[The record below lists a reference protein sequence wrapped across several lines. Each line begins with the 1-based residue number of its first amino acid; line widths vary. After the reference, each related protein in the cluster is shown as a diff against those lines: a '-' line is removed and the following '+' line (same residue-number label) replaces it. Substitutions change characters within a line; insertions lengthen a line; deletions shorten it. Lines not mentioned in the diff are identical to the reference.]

1 MEYKDILYEKSG
13 DGFAVITLNRP
24 ERLNAFS
31 KDMSESLRE
40 ALKEADFDASVRV
53 LIITGAGRGFCSG
66 ADVKAGAERRAAGEV
81 PPKLTRYASVVRR
94 NWSSLEPTGMAP
106 TLGIMRRFSKP
117 IICALNGPM
126 AGFGSALA
134 MHCDVII
141 ASDKATYRNG
151 FTRQGLTMEFA
162 TSYLIPQ
169 RIGTHKAL
177 ELAYTN
183 DMIDAEEMYRIG
195 LVNKVVPHD
204 QLIQAC
210 KEMGKKMFQIPPISL
225 MIIKECVFKDSPME
239 QHQRYEGAM
248 TRFMEGVDFQDGIE
262 ARTSFGQKREPK
274 YTGD

>member
-1 MEYKDILYEKSG
+1 MDYKDVLYEKA
-13 DGFAVITLNRP
+13 DGFATITLNRP

-31 KDMSESLRE
+31 RDMAESLRE
-40 ALKEADFDASVRV
+40 TLKDADFDPEVRV

-66 ADVKAGAERRAAGEV
+66 ADVKAGEERRAAGEK

-94 NWSSLEPTGMAP
+94 NWSSLESAGMAP
-106 TLGIMRRFSKP
+106 ILAIMRRFSKP

-134 MHCDVII
+134 MHCDII
-141 ASDKATYRNG
+141 VASENATYRNG
-151 FTRQGLTMEFA
+151 FTRLGLTMEFA
-162 TSYLIPQ
+162 TSHLLPQ
-169 RIGTHKAL
+169 RIGTNRAL

-183 DMIDAEEMYRIG
+183 DKIDAQEMYRIG

-204 QLIQAC
+204 QLIDAC
-210 KEMGKKMFQIPPISL
+210 KEMGRKMFQIPPISL
-225 MIIKECVFKDSPME
+225 MIIKECVFKDSPMD

-248 TRFMEGVDFQDGIE
+248 TRFMEGTDFQDGME
-262 ARTSFGQKREPK
+262 ARTSFIQKRDPN